1 VRAYLARRLF
11 ALVPVMAVVVTVV
24 FLLIHLIPGDPVSVM
39 LGPDATITQV
49 EETRRGL
56 GLDRPIW
63 EQLLLFYGRVL
74 RGDLG
79 RSYFL
84 DRPVT
89 QALWERAEPT
99 LVLTLSALLVAVAIG
114 VPSGI
119 VAGAYPGSAWD
130 RVLMTGA
137 LLGVCIPGFW
147 LALILIY
154 TFAVNL
160 RWLPAA
166 GYASIFGD
174 PWAALRYMVLPAL
187 SLGFNQ
193 SALIARIA
201 RSCMLE
207 ILQQDYIRTARAKG
221 LTQRVVVYVH
231 AFRNAM
237 VPVVTVIGI
246 TMAILIG
253 GAVVTE
259 IVFNIPGLG
268 RLIISAILRR
278 DYPVV
283 QGVVLVTAAAYVL
296 INLAVDMVYA
306 FIDPRI
312 RYD

>member
-1 VRAYLARRLF
+1 VTAYLARRVL
-11 ALVPVMAVVVTVV
+11 AVVPVMIVVVTVV
-24 FLLIHLIPGDPVSVM
+24 FLLIHLIPGDPVAVI
-39 LGPDATITQV
+39 LGPDATPAQM
-49 EETRRGL
+49 EATRQQL
-56 GLDRPIW
+56 GLDRPIH
-63 EQLLLFYGRVL
+63 EQLLKFYARLL

-84 DRPVT
+84 NRPVT

-99 LVLTLSALLVAVAIG
+99 ALLTLSALLVAVVIG
-114 VPSGI
+114 VPSGLI
-119 VAGAYPGSAWD
+119 AGAAPGSIWD
-130 RVLMTGA
+130 RVLMLGA
-137 LLGVCIPGFW
+137 LLGVCVPGFW
-147 LALILIY
+147 LSLNFIY
-154 TFAVNL
+154 FFAVKL
-160 RWLPAA
+160 GWLPAG
-166 GYASIFGD
+166 GYASVFDD
-174 PWAALRYMVLPAL
+174 PWRALRFMVLPAL

-207 ILQQDYIRTARAKG
+207 VLQQDYIRTAHAKG
-221 LTQRVVVYVH
+221 LSRRVVVVVH
-231 AFRNAM
+231 AFRNAL

-246 TMAILIG
+246 TTAILIG

-283 QGVVLVTAAAYVL
+283 QGVVLVTAATYVL
-296 INLAVDMVYA
+296 VNLVVDVLYV

-312 RYD
+312 RYG